1 MSLLLLRRGDGWWAV
16 LHWWEMLLYC
26 GTVGVSEHTRPFLGS
41 SSALT
46 LMKGKNN
53 FSNLCNCISFKF
65 RQVHHRQASELSSM
79 LFLTVSLMCWVWV
92 FVIVSSEYSEVT
104 DYFYMQR
111 KKYTTARVVRVLKQ
125 SDIVYCSMRWI
136 THWFAVRHLVILMP
150 MHHHNIILFLLG

>member
-65 RQVHHRQASELSSM
+65 RQGHHRQASELSSM

-92 FVIVSSEYSEVT
+92 FVIVSSEYSEMT

-125 SDIVYCSMRWI
+125 SVLFIVVWDGSLIDLLSDTLLFSCLC
-136 THWFAVRHLVILMP
+136 TT
-150 MHHHNIILFLLG
+150 IISFSSF